1 MAHNPDNTRLPTTA
15 PADSAV
21 EPPAVVPSARAP
33 RGRTAIVIVLG
44 VLLSA
49 VLAMINGLQLASL
62 ERALNGLRM
71 PDTRLAG
78 YDAGYVQAIQAG
90 MTDEL
95 YERYG
100 ASHYLWDML
109 FPLVFAATLVLLI
122 TRITRGRR
130 IARLLMV
137 VPVLYAAV
145 DIAENLTLEAVFSSA
160 VIDSGTVALASTL
173 TVLKA
178 VLFIAS
184 LVAAL
189 LALLVRPRGSDSST
203 GRPAS

>member
-1 MAHNPDNTRLPTTA
+1 M
-15 PADSAV
+15 
-21 EPPAVVPSARAP
+21 
-33 RGRTAIVIVLG
+33 IVLG